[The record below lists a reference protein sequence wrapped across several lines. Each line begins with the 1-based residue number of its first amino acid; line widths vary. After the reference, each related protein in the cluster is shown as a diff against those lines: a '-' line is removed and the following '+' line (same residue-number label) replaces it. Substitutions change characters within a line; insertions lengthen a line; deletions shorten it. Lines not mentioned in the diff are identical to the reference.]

1 MAKKKEL
8 PKAMMGKIIKPVVR
22 AMITGTKA
30 AKKGYQE
37 AVAASKVAKA
47 EKAANATKK
56 TKSDWLDSNTNKN
69 TTPNKKD
76 ASKKSSITTADTSK
90 VKIGK
95 IVKGAAIAAGT
106 GATLYG
112 LANRKRRTAKD

>member
-8 PKAMMGKIIKPVVR
+8 PKAMMGKVIKPVVR
-22 AMITGTKA
+22 AIIY
-30 AKKGYQE
+30 KKSYQE
-37 AVAASKVAKA
+37 TVAASKVAKA

-56 TKSDWLDSNTNKN
+56 TKSNWFDSNTNKN

-76 ASKKSSITTADTSK
+76 ASKKSSVTTADTSK